1 MNANDLDKAPNENT
15 VAELASD
22 RNSNGFFIITE
33 ETADFEAPD
42 PSLDQAERIT
52 QALEIFDASVG
63 SKIKNAYVVV

>member
-1 MNANDLDKAPNENT
+1 MSINSLEKSPDKNT
-15 VAELASD
+15 VAESVVD
-22 RNSNGFFIITE
+22 RDSNGFFIITE

-63 SKIKNAYVVV
+63 IKVNAYVVM